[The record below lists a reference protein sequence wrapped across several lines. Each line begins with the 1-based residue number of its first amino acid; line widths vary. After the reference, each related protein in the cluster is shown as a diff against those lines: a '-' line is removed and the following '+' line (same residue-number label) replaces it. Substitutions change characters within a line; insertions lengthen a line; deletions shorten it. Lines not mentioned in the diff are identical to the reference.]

1 MRDGVY
7 RVKYGGREFAYEIGG
22 EVSGGRRVVDIHV
35 GADGRVWVDVPAGAT
50 AVEVKG
56 AVQKRARW
64 VLGELDA
71 IAERKKHVLPREYV
85 SGETVFYLGRR
96 YVLKVVDQAGV
107 PNVKLLRGK
116 LVVAGPDFRGEAGRE
131 RVRREVV
138 KWYRLRASL
147 VFGKRLKA
155 LVGGLSW
162 VERVPEWKLLVMQTQ
177 WGSCSA
183 HGVLALNP
191 HLVKAPGECVDY
203 VLLHELCHLKEH
215 NHSARFYALLDREMP
230 GWRAVEARLDGLAE
244 MLLNE

>member
-1 MRDGVY
+1 MMRDGVY
-7 RVKYGGREFAYEIGG
+7 RVKYGGREFGYEIGR

-96 YVLKVVDQAGV
+96 YVLKVVERAGV
-107 PNVKLLRGK
+107 PHVKLLGGK
-116 LVVAGPDFRGEAGRE
+116 LVVSGPRLKAEQV
-131 RVRREVV
+131 RVEVM
-138 KWYRLRASL
+138 KWYRRRASL

-183 HGVLALNP
+183 QGVLALNP
-191 HLVKAPGECVDY
+191 HLVKAPRVCVDY

-230 GWRAVEARLDGLAE
+230 GWRAVEARLDGMAE